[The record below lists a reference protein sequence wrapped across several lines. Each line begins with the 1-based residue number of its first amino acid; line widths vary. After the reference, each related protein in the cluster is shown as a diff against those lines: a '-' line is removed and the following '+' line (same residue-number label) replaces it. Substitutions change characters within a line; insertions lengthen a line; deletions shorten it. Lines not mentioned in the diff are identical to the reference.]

1 MEKVIVLSRCSTVYQ
16 DVTQQTDSIM
26 KQVHLDG
33 YNDDQVI
40 VIENNE
46 SGSRLSIEERE
57 GLNEMFSLIDN
68 DVEKSIKSVYC
79 FEISRIGR
87 KPDIVFKVRDFLLN
101 HGVNLVC
108 VKPYFKMLDED
119 GKISES
125 SSIMFGLFAVMAESE
140 TRTRVERTMRGKRK
154 LKAEKKWAGGW
165 IRFGYSVGPDKKY
178 ILNDDAETVKE
189 IFDMYLTGL
198 SVQSITKELI
208 DRGKLNY
215 DRLKIGSIFVGN
227 VLKCKEYYNEEI
239 YPKII
244 EKSVFDKVQQLKSSK
259 KSLPKTF
266 HKHIYYCES
275 IIRDYKTGQMM
286 IGQARGACYRNKEF
300 KIQISINLIDS
311 IAWTLAKMNKVADNS
326 FDRKNVLKK
335 LVDEIAILEDKI
347 KVAEDKIT
355 KFDKQRDMI
364 EIRLIKGKISEEVA
378 DSLEKEIE
386 ADREKM
392 KYNLGS
398 LEAELRLKNKD
409 YWKFTNKDNN
419 IVEELD
425 NIVDD
430 NLRHKIIHEEIK
442 EIKVERIDDCN
453 VKLYVMYMFDN
464 SYVIYDLETRRRKVY
479 LCGEEIKVDYLNRFL
494 KKNK

>member
-1 MEKVIVLSRCSTVYQ
+1 MVEKVIVLSRCSTVYQ

-33 YNDDQVI
+33 YGDDQVI

-46 SGSRLSIEERE
+46 SGSKLSIEERE
-57 GLNEMFSLIDN
+57 GLNEMFSLIEN
-68 DVEKSIKSVYC
+68 DTSKEIKSVYC

-87 KPDIVFKVRDFLLN
+87 KPDIVFKVRDFLIS

-165 IRFGYSVGPDKKY
+165 IRFGYSVGEDKRF
-178 ILNDDAETVKE
+178 ILNDDAETVRE
-189 IFDMYLTGL
+189 IFDMYIGGL
-198 SVQSITKELI
+198 SVQSIAKELME
-208 DRGKLNY
+208 RGLIKH
-215 DRLKIGSIFVGN
+215 DRLSIASSFVSKI
-227 VLKCKEYYNEEI
+227 LKSECYFDDKL

-244 EKSVFDKVQQLKSSK
+244 DKVTFDKVQKIKGVRLTKS
-259 KSLPKTF
+259 KTY
-266 HKHIYYCES
+266 HKHCYYCES
-275 IIRDYKTGQMM
+275 IIRDYKTGYMLV
-286 IGQARGACYRNKEF
+286 GQALGACYRNKEF

-347 KVAEDKIT
+347 KVAEDKIK

-364 EIRLIKGKISEEVA
+364 EIRLIKGKISEETA

-386 ADREKM
+386 DDTEKI
-392 KYNLGS
+392 KCNLGS
-398 LEAELRLKNKD
+398 LETELRLKNKD

-430 NLRHKIIHEEIK
+430 NLRYKIIHEEIK
-442 EIKVERIDDCN
+442 EIKVERIDDSN
-453 VKLYVMYMFDN
+453 AKLHVMYMFDN
-464 SYVIYDLETRRRKVY
+464 SYVIYDLETRKRKVY
-479 LCGEEIKVDYLNRFL
+479 LCGEEIKVDYLKRFE
-494 KKNK
+494 KKR

>member
-1 MEKVIVLSRCSTVYQ
+1 MVEKVIVLSRCSTVYQ

-33 YNDDQVI
+33 YGDDQVI

-46 SGSRLSIEERE
+46 SGSKLSIEERE
-57 GLNEMFSLIDN
+57 GLNEMFSLIEN
-68 DVEKSIKSVYC
+68 DVNRVIKSVYC

-154 LKAEKKWAGGW
+154 MKGEKKWWGGW
-165 IRFGYSVGPDKKY
+165 IKFGYSVGEDKRF
-178 ILNDDAETVKE
+178 ILNDDAETVRE
-189 IFDMYLTGL
+189 IFDMYIGGL
-198 SVQSITKELI
+198 SVQSIAKELME
-208 DRGKLNY
+208 RGLIKHNRLSIASSFVSKILKSECYYDDKL
-215 DRLKIGSIFVGN
+215 
-227 VLKCKEYYNEEI
+227 

-244 EKSVFDKVQQLKSSK
+244 DKVTFDKVQKIKGVRLTKS
-259 KSLPKTF
+259 KTY
-266 HKHIYYCES
+266 HKHCYYCES
-275 IIRDYKTGQMM
+275 IIRDWKTGYMLV
-286 IGQARGACYRNKEF
+286 GQARGACYRNKEF

-335 LVDEIAILEDKI
+335 LVDEIGILEDKI
-347 KVAEDKIT
+347 KVAEDKIK

-364 EIRLIKGKISEEVA
+364 EIRLIKGKISEETA

-386 ADREKM
+386 ADTDKI

-398 LEAELRLKNKD
+398 LETELRLKNKD

-425 NIVDD
+425 NIDDD
-430 NLRHKIIHEEIK
+430 NLRYKIIHEEIK
-442 EIKVERIDDCN
+442 EIKVERIDDSN
-453 VKLYVMYMFDN
+453 AKLHVMYMFDD
-464 SYVIYDLETRRRKVY
+464 SYVIYDLETRKRKVY
-479 LCGEEIKVDYLNRFL
+479 LCGEEIKVDYLKRFE
-494 KKNK
+494 KKR

>member
-1 MEKVIVLSRCSTVYQ
+1 MVEKVIVLSRCSTVYQ

-33 YNDDQVI
+33 YGDDQVI

-46 SGSRLSIEERE
+46 SGSKLSIEERE
-57 GLNEMFSLIDN
+57 GLNEMFSLIEN
-68 DVEKSIKSVYC
+68 DVNRVIKSVYC

-108 VKPYFKMLDED
+108 VKPYFKMLDDD

-154 LKAEKKWAGGW
+154 MKGEKKWCGGW
-165 IRFGYSVGPDKKY
+165 IKFGYSVGEDKRF
-178 ILNDDAETVKE
+178 ILNDDAETVRE
-189 IFDMYLTGL
+189 IFDMYIGGL
-198 SVQSITKELI
+198 SVQSIAKELME
-208 DRGKLNY
+208 RGLIKH
-215 DRLKIGSIFVGN
+215 DRLYMASSFVSKI
-227 VLKCKEYYNEEI
+227 LKSECYFDDKLYR
-239 YPKII
+239 KII
-244 EKSVFDKVQQLKSSK
+244 DKVTFDKVQKIKGTRLTKS
-259 KSLPKTF
+259 KTY
-266 HKHIYYCES
+266 HKHCYYCES
-275 IIRDYKTGQMM
+275 IIRDWKTGYMLV
-286 IGQARGACYRNKEF
+286 GQARGACYRNKEF

-335 LVDEIAILEDKI
+335 LVDEIGILEDKI
-347 KVAEDKIT
+347 KVAEDKIK

-364 EIRLIKGKISEEVA
+364 EIRLIKGKISEETA

-386 ADREKM
+386 ADTEKI

-398 LEAELRLKNKD
+398 LETELRLKNKD

-425 NIVDD
+425 NIDDD
-430 NLRHKIIHEEIK
+430 NLRYKIIHEEIK
-442 EIKVERIDDCN
+442 EIKVERIDDSN
-453 VKLYVMYMFDN
+453 AKLHVMYMFDD
-464 SYVIYDLETRRRKVY
+464 SYVIYDLETRKRKVY
-479 LCGEEIKVDYLNRFL
+479 LCGEEIKVDYLKRFE
-494 KKNK
+494 KKR